1 MVNLIPVKSR
11 NAIKSFYPV
20 RMIYYFIIAL
30 LKTTFADVQ
39 GHKMFLDAGD
49 SIGLSVNQIYEPC
62 VLEVVNK
69 EIKKGDVVVD
79 IGANIGYFT
88 LIFARL
94 VGDGGKVYAFEPD
107 PVNFAL
113 LKKNVEI
120 NGYKNVVLI
129 QKAVSNYDGVLKL
142 YLSDKNPQD
151 HRIYDW
157 HDGRKFVEAQAVRLD
172 EYFKNY
178 AGKIDFIK
186 IDTQGVEG
194 AVIEGAM
201 AILQN
206 NRDVKMV
213 MEFWPRGE
221 SIFGTIPEEHLKSIV
236 GLGFKLYDIDEQ
248 DKKTKELPVDRFLE
262 KYTVGKDNGT
272 NIFCVRK

>member
-1 MVNLIPVKSR
+1 MVNLIPVKKR

-20 RMIYYFIIAL
+20 RMIYYFVIAR

-39 GHKMFLDAGD
+39 GQKMFLDPGD
-49 SIGLSVNQIYEPC
+49 SIGLSVNEIYEPC
-62 VLEVVNK
+62 VVAVANK
-69 EIKKGDVVVD
+69 EIKKGGVVLD

-94 VGDGGKVYAFEPD
+94 VGDNGKVYAFEPD
-107 PVNFAL
+107 PANFAL

-120 NGYKNVVLI
+120 NGYKNVVLV
-129 QKAVSNYDGVLKL
+129 QKAVSNYDGLLKL
-142 YLSDKNPQD
+142 YLSEKNPQD

-157 HDGRKFVEAQAVRLD
+157 NDGRKFVEAQAVRLD

-194 AVIEGAM
+194 AVIEGAV
-201 AILQN
+201 ATLQK
-206 NRDVKMV
+206 NRGVKMV

-221 SIFGTIPEEHLKSIV
+221 TMFGTNPEKHLNSIV
-236 GLGFKLYDIDEQ
+236 GLGFDLYDIDEQ
-248 DKKTKELPVDRFLE
+248 DQKTKELPVAAFLE
-262 KYTVGKDNGT
+262 KYTAEKDNGT
-272 NIFCVRK
+272 NIFCARE

>member
-1 MVNLIPVKSR
+1 MSMRKFFLNLYKKMVNLIPAQRR

-20 RMIYYFIIAL
+20 RMIYYFVIAR

-49 SIGLSVNQIYEPC
+49 SIGLSVSEIYEPC
-62 VLEVVNK
+62 VLDVVNK
-69 EIKKGDVVVD
+69 QIKKGDVVVD

-94 VGDGGKVYAFEPD
+94 VGDSGKVYAFEPD
-107 PVNFAL
+107 PTNFEL

-120 NGYKNVVLI
+120 NGYKNVVLV

-157 HDGRKFVEAQAVRLD
+157 NDGRKFVEARAVRLD
-172 EYFKNY
+172 EYLKNY
-178 AGKIDFIK
+178 IGKIDFIK
-186 IDTQGVEG
+186 IDTQGAEG
-194 AVIEGAM
+194 AVIEGPWELCKRTVA
-201 AILQN
+201 L
-206 NRDVKMV
+206 K
-213 MEFWPRGE
+213 WLW
-221 SIFGTIPEEHLKSIV
+221 SFGREAK
-236 GLGFKLYDIDEQ
+236 Q
-248 DKKTKELPVDRFLE
+248 FLE
-262 KYTVGKDNGT
+262 QIRRSFLKLLLVLVLSFT
-272 NIFCVRK
+272 I